1 MTFKVK
7 GAIFKN
13 TPEKLQQRLGDRY
26 DASKSYPDVDGVFGI
41 KEEDR
46 MAFASYIMNAEPNDK
61 GEIPVRI
68 TGYNNTSASGVKYL
82 GLAFE
87 PDYKTQKGIEER
99 MATLAT
105 SSHHS
110 SGTASASVITPASK
124 SWAAAGAAQSL
135 AAATGGE
142 VVAVNQDDLF

>member
-1 MTFKVK
+1 MTFKSK

-26 DASKSYPDVDGVFGI
+26 DAGKKYPDVDGVFGI

-46 MAFASYIMNAEPNDK
+46 MAFASYIMNAAPNDK

-82 GLAFE
+82 GLSIE
-87 PDYKTQKGIEER
+87 PDFKTQKAIDER
-99 MATLAT
+99 
-105 SSHHS
+105 
-110 SGTASASVITPASK
+110 V
-124 SWAAAGAAQSL
+124 AAAGAADSL
-135 AAATGGE
+135 AKATGGT
-142 VVAVNQDDLF
+142 VIDASDSDLF

>member
-1 MTFKVK
+1 MTFKSK

-26 DASKSYPDVDGVFGI
+26 DAAKKYPDVDGVFGI

-68 TGYNNTSASGVKYL
+68 TGYNNTSQSGVKYL
-82 GLAFE
+82 GLTIE
-87 PDYKTQKGIEER
+87 PDFKTQK
-99 MATLAT
+99 
-105 SSHHS
+105 
-110 SGTASASVITPASK
+110 VIDEK
-124 SWAAAGAAQSL
+124 LAAAGAAQSL
-135 AAATGGE
+135 AKATGGE
-142 VVAVNQDDLF
+142 VVATSEEDLF